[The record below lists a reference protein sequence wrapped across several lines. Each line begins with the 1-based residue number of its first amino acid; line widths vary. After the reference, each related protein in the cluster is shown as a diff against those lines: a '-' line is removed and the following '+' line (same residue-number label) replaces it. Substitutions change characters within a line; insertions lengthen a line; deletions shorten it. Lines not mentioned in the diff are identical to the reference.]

1 MITEQEM
8 KTLHGEIDFTIM
20 KTLQDLN
27 DRINELEQIIDLES
41 DEANEG
47 CTRSRQLII
56 NAESEL
62 EQIRDVIDQ
71 LAIANCLV

>member
-27 DRINELEQIIDLES
+27 DRINELQQIIDLES

-47 CTRSRQLII
+47 CVSSQQLII
-56 NAESEL
+56 NSESEL
-62 EQIRDVIDQ
+62 EQIRDAIDQ